1 MTRHD
6 ARDFDDGAPTPDR
19 PGYVEE
25 VIRVTRKLHADHH
38 RSATRLQRLVHRLVD
53 LLGQPRVAGL
63 LLVAVMGWVAA
74 NSVAKISGH
83 APVDPP
89 PFQWLELAVSFAA
102 LCITILILTTQRRD
116 DQLAQQREQMTLD
129 LAILSEQ
136 KLAKI
141 IQLLEESRRDNPLLD
156 NRADPSAAAMAKPA
170 DPHEL
175 RRAVNSPG
183 RPAARTQ

>member
-1 MTRHD
+1 MCWV
-6 ARDFDDGAPTPDR
+6 AGN
-19 PGYVEE
+19 
-25 VIRVTRKLHADHH
+25 
-38 RSATRLQRLVHRLVD
+38 S
-53 LLGQPRVAGL
+53 LGQVFGY
-63 LLVAVMGWVAA
+63 
-74 NSVAKISGH
+74 
-83 APVDPP
+83 APLDPP
-89 PFQWLELAVSFAA
+89 PFQRLELAISCAA

-156 NRADPSAAAMAKPA
+156 NRVDRSAAEMAKPA

-175 RRAVNSPG
+175 RDVVKASRAD
-183 RPAARTQ
+183 ARHLGQAMTKAQ

>member
-1 MTRHD
+1 
-6 ARDFDDGAPTPDR
+6 
-19 PGYVEE
+19 
-25 VIRVTRKLHADHH
+25 
-38 RSATRLQRLVHRLVD
+38 LVHRTVD

-63 LLVAVMGWVAA
+63 LVIAVICWVAG
-74 NSVAKISGH
+74 NSLGYVFGY
-83 APVDPP
+83 APIDPP
-89 PFQWLELAVSFAA
+89 PFQWLELAVSFVA

-156 NRADPSAAAMAKPA
+156 DRVDTSAAAMAKPA

-175 RRAVNSPG
+175 RDVVKAGRADDRQLG
-183 RPAARTQ
+183 RPPTKAQ

>member
-1 MTRHD
+1 M
-6 ARDFDDGAPTPDR
+6 
-19 PGYVEE
+19 
-25 VIRVTRKLHADHH
+25 
-38 RSATRLQRLVHRLVD
+38 VD
-53 LLGQPRVAGL
+53 LLGHPRVAGL
-63 LLVAVMGWVAA
+63 LVVAVMWWVAG
-74 NSVAKISGH
+74 NSLGH
-83 APVDPP
+83 IFGYAPLDPP

-156 NRADPSAAAMAKPA
+156 NRVDPSAAAMAKPA

-175 RRAVNSPG
+175 RDVVKASRADGRQLG
-183 RPAARTQ
+183 RPTTKAQ

>member
-1 MTRHD
+1 LV
-6 ARDFDDGAPTPDR
+6 ART
-19 PGYVEE
+19 VE
-25 VIRVTRKLHADHH
+25 
-38 RSATRLQRLVHRLVD
+38 
-53 LLGQPRVAGL
+53 LLGHPRVAGF
-63 LLVAVMGWVAA
+63 LVIVVMGWVVGNSLGHILGYAA
-74 NSVAKISGH
+74 I
-83 APVDPP
+83 DPP

-156 NRADPSAAAMAKPA
+156 NRVDPSAAAMAKPA

-175 RRAVNSPG
+175 RNAVRAG
-183 RPAARTQ
+183 RADGRQSARS